1 MYEDRILTCRDCGRE
16 FTFTAGEQEFF
27 AGRGFTNAPSRCP
40 DCRAARRNGQGS
52 SSQTR
57 SAEYYETTCANCGR
71 PTSVPFVPRADRPVY
86 CNDCYQTMRP
96 QRESHGGYSRTGG
109 SSSSGGGGGYNR
121 SGGNRGGSGGG
132 YNDRPRRDNRW

>member
-57 SAEYYETTCANCGR
+57 STENYETVCANCGR

-86 CNDCYQTMRP
+86 CNECYQTMRP

-109 SSSSGGGGGYNR
+109 SGGYNR
-121 SGGNRGGSGGG
+121 SGGNRGG

>member
-27 AGRGFTNAPSRCP
+27 ASRGFTNAPSRCP

-52 SSQTR
+52 SSQPRNT
-57 SAEYYETTCANCGR
+57 ENYETICANCGR

-86 CNDCYQTMRP
+86 CNECYQMMRP
-96 QRESHGGYSRTGG
+96 PRESHGGGFSR
-109 SSSSGGGGGYNR
+109 SSGGGYNR
-121 SGGNRGGSGGG
+121 SGGGNRGG